1 MPDAQKGFGDIF
13 TPPKT
18 PSADKAKLL
27 KPRTRRESGGPT
39 ISVVAEPVDSA
50 ATPEN
55 FMGPGSEESVLIPQP
70 SPVNVDILEDE
81 VVASELIMGP
91 ARSKGTYL
99 PPDLLELVKARTS
112 DDVTYTDLLFDAFD
126 AIDFD
131 EVRKHFRP
139 ELNVGPSGIHR
150 RVRRKRGTG
159 SIQIQL
165 RLDKVQEK
173 WIADKVAWSGAP
185 SRSAFVSY
193 VFELFLRPEE
203 G

>member
-1 MPDAQKGFGDIF
+1 MPEAQKGFGDIF
-13 TPPKT
+13 APVKT
-18 PSADKAKLL
+18 PSTDKAKLL
-27 KPRTRRESGGPT
+27 RPRTRRESGGPN
-39 ISVVAEPVDSA
+39 ISVVSDPVESSTAPETPVAAGAEEA
-50 ATPEN
+50 AVT
-55 FMGPGSEESVLIPQP
+55 PQP
-70 SPVNVDILEDE
+70 ASAE
-81 VVASELIMGP
+81 VEENLIASEQVIGA

-99 PPDLLELVKARTS
+99 PPDLLKLVKARTN

-126 AIDFD
+126 AIDFE

-173 WIADKVAWSGAP
+173 WISDKVAWSGAP

>member
-1 MPDAQKGFGDIF
+1 MPEAQKGFGDIF
-13 TPPKT
+13 APVKTPP
-18 PSADKAKLL
+18 ADKAKLL
-27 KPRTRRESGGPT
+27 RPRTRRESGGPN
-39 ISVVAEPVDSA
+39 ISVVAEPVKSESA
-50 ATPEN
+50 PE
-55 FMGPGSEESVLIPQP
+55 MLVVAGTEEAAVVPQP
-70 SPVNVDILEDE
+70 APADVEEVEENVI
-81 VVASELIMGP
+81 ASEQVIGA

-99 PPDLLELVKARTS
+99 PPDLLKLVKARTN

-126 AIDFD
+126 AVDFE

-173 WIADKVAWSGAP
+173 WISDKVAWSGAP

>member
-1 MPDAQKGFGDIF
+1 MPN
-13 TPPKT
+13 
-18 PSADKAKLL
+18 
-27 KPRTRRESGGPT
+27 
-39 ISVVAEPVDSA
+39 ISVVTEPVESA
-50 ATPEN
+50 AAPETLVEA
-55 FMGPGSEESVLIPQP
+55 GTEDAAVAPQP
-70 SPVNVDILEDE
+70 APAEVEE
-81 VVASELIMGP
+81 GVVASEQVIGA

-99 PPDLLELVKARTS
+99 PPDLLKLVKARTN

-126 AIDFD
+126 AIDFE

-173 WIADKVAWSGAP
+173 WISDKVAWSGAP

>member
-13 TPPKT
+13 APVKTTP
-18 PSADKAKLL
+18 ADKAKLL
-27 KPRTRRESGGPT
+27 RPRTRRESGGPN
-39 ISVVAEPVDSA
+39 ISVVTEPVESA
-50 ATPEN
+50 AAPETLVVT
-55 FMGPGSEESVLIPQP
+55 GAEESVVAPQP
-70 SPVNVDILEDE
+70 APAEVEE
-81 VVASELIMGP
+81 GVVASEQVIGA

-99 PPDLLELVKARTS
+99 PPDLLKLVKARTN

-126 AIDFD
+126 AIDFE

-173 WIADKVAWSGAP
+173 WISDKVAWSGAP